1 MNQKDWVE
9 YFEAVNG
16 RKPTASEFSKA
27 LKNKEFTLQSNQD
40 DNVQE
45 ELKDTLDEQKSI
57 IDKEDWIAS
66 FEANNGRRPTPAEFS
81 EALNRGEFVSSSYT
95 QQDSHSLNPRL
106 YKRLITQSLL
116 FLMLIIFERKSSSYG
131 LYVTFF
137 YYLVPFGNWFG
148 ILSTFSMISGF
159 VVGWHGILGKQIWV
173 KELWL
178 LITTSVCSLIF
189 IGYNAVMSPRKEHL
203 LFSVLLLIAEVVKIA
218 MIWNAKN
225 KLPSKTK
232 FINTNNYNQPS
243 DEFQLKKHGLWMNFL
258 LVFINFLLLFFIFTL
273 INEEAI
279 YRYGGGGG
287 LLLWLAV
294 LAVILSCINLI
305 PTFISHTRWKY
316 LIYFINIFLGPTIIG
331 WLVLLIVAI
340 VTNNNAKRDQ
350 EMAFLMRKI
359 SDKVGGD
366 K

>member
-16 RKPTASEFSKA
+16 RKPTASEFSEA

-40 DNVQE
+40 DNRQK
-45 ELKDTLDEQKSI
+45 ELKDALDEQKSI

-81 EALNRGEFVSSSYT
+81 EALNRGEFVFSSDT
-95 QQDSHSLNPRL
+95 QQDLPNLNSRL
-106 YKRLITQSLL
+106 YIG
-116 FLMLIIFERKSSSYG
+116 LIILSLIFLVLIFLEHISNAMYFRGYLVSYG
-131 LYVTFF
+131 NWLS
-137 YYLVPFGNWFG
+137 LV
-148 ILSTFSMISGF
+148 STFSMLLG
-159 VVGWHGILGKQIWV
+159 VGVGSHGLIGKKVWV
-173 KELWL
+173 KELWIL
-178 LITTSVCSLIF
+178 MIISLASIVVLGYHIF
-189 IGYNAVMSPRKEHL
+189 AFWGSFFIPYLM
-203 LFSVLLLIAEVVKIA
+203 LLLIVEVVKIA

-225 KLPSKTK
+225 KLPAKTK
-232 FINTNNYNQPS
+232 FIKTNNYNQPS